1 MIDDNYDDDFVSDF
15 AEEKPSGGEGI
26 VAKALINEDLMAR
39 ESANVNAAGILPSQS
54 IPQSNYNSQQR
65 DEFSKGRM
73 SSSNQSQKKPS
84 LLNYDE

>member
-39 ESANVNAAGILPSQS
+39 ESANVNAAGILPS
-54 IPQSNYNSQQR
+54 
-65 DEFSKGRM
+65 
-73 SSSNQSQKKPS
+73 
-84 LLNYDE
+84 